1 MDLNINTVQQR
12 IIIELFD
19 DICPITCK
27 NFRELCLG
35 FVRKDQS
42 RISYINTEF
51 HRVVKGQYIQG
62 GDIRKMT
69 DSAESNSCSVFD
81 KGEFADESF
90 EFKHR
95 EPGMLGMCRR
105 GGFAN
110 TNEC

>member
-1 MDLNINTVQQR
+1 
-12 IIIELFD
+12 
-19 DICPITCK
+19 
-27 NFRELCLG
+27 
-35 FVRKDQS
+35 
-42 RISYINTEF
+42 
-51 HRVVKGQYIQG
+51 
-62 GDIRKMT
+62 MT
-69 DSAESNSCSVFD
+69 DTAESNSCSVFD